1 MTIYS
6 IIQINSPFRCIDYFQ
21 FSAVINNATINIIV
35 GKPLFTPLII
45 FLVQMPRNGITE
57 LKAIPNAKVFDIIY
71 HIALHKIIKNSIHT
85 SIV

>member
-1 MTIYS
+1 M
-6 IIQINSPFRCIDYFQ
+6 
-21 FSAVINNATINIIV
+21 
-35 GKPLFTPLII
+35 FTPLII